1 MIEEKRMG
9 NVCTTTE
16 RVDLYTRFFIEIWI
30 DFETRWNYYIDV
42 RVLIVT
48 RDIKLQAWLI
58 HFGLVINKKKKK
70 RKMKN
75 TFPRFHFFHR
85 FFR

>member
-9 NVCTTTE
+9 KCTTTE
-16 RVDLYTRFFIEIWI
+16 RVDLYTRFFVEIWI
-30 DFETRWNYYIDV
+30 DFETRWNYYIDA

-58 HFGLVINKKKKK
+58 HFELVINKKKKK
-70 RKMKN
+70 KENRK
-75 TFPRFHFFHR
+75 TLFLDFIFFR

>member
-9 NVCTTTE
+9 KCTTTE
-16 RVDLYTRFFIEIWI
+16 RVDLYTRFFVEIWI
-30 DFETRWNYYIDV
+30 DFETRWNYYIDA

>member
-1 MIEEKRMG
+1 MG